1 MVDLARWVPLK
12 QFGLFIY
19 SKPQPPRA
27 RPDNKTCLPFPYP
40 YPHPQPFSWVEIPT
54 AKFTLTGSPTLC
66 SELESLDWRP
76 TRVPILEI
84 VQFETA
90 QRVKPEKEKLKSQ
103 KERQNNNSNSN
114 SLL

>member
-1 MVDLARWVPLK
+1 MLDQIIKRTSRFPTPTPTPN
-12 QFGLFIY
+12 LFL
-19 SKPQPPRA
+19 RG
-27 RPDNKTCLPFPYP
+27 
-40 YPHPQPFSWVEIPT
+40 EIPS
-54 AKFTLTGSPTLC
+54 AKFALTGSPTLC

-103 KERQNNNSNSN
+103 TERQDNNSN